1 MPDLS
6 SLGLLRQSPIEDL
19 NYELNYLLINVP
31 FHLSSSG
38 ALGAL
43 LWFLSLSL

>member
-31 FHLSSSG
+31 FHLSSG